1 MSATSLKRFCTCTPT
16 ITLQFNDFVSCISS
30 NEIYVT
36 VVPNVRYV
44 SNLVRP
50 HLTYLQRG
58 GRHAGLRRSHL
69 HVDGVEGVW
78 SALDEEASV
87 RNLGSAAK

>member
-1 MSATSLKRFCTCTPT
+1 MLQSYQTFDTYPT
-16 ITLQFNDFVSCISS
+16 
-30 NEIYVT
+30 
-36 VVPNVRYV
+36 
-44 SNLVRP
+44 
-50 HLTYLQRG
+50 LQRG